1 MNAPEASSSDCTLV
15 KPTWLVKRVG
25 GTLRD
30 MLVAHGFNA
39 PEMQP
44 HAK

>member
-1 MNAPEASSSDCTLV
+1 MNTPEASSSDCTLV
-15 KPTWLVKRVG
+15 KPTWLAKRLG

-30 MLVAHGFNA
+30 MLVAHDFNA
-39 PEMQP
+39 PETLP